1 MKRMPRRPPQ
11 ESGEFLWLV
20 SLSDLMILL
29 FILFVVLF
37 SASYKK
43 MKQADFAQVAAA
55 LRNDA
60 TPPKNPIEEV
70 RENLNKW
77 VKEQKLE
84 DKVSVEKADDAV
96 LLQIKDK
103 LLFASGESR
112 ILPGGVYT
120 IRSLQKTLESVPKT
134 YQIGIEGHTD
144 DIPIHT
150 KDVED
155 NWELSSKRAL
165 AVMKA
170 LNVSPDLLKRTV
182 LMAYGDT
189 RPLVPNRDEKGN
201 SIAENQSRNRR
212 VTLRIF

>member
-43 MKQADFAQVAAA
+43 MKQADFAQVASA

-60 TPPKNPIEEV
+60 TPVKHPIEEV

-103 LLFASGESR
+103 LLFASGDSR

-120 IRSLQKTLESVPKT
+120 IRSLQKTLESVPPE

-155 NWELSSKRAL
+155 NCELSSKRAL
-165 AVMKA
+165 AVMKS
-170 LNVSPDLLKRTV
+170 LNVSPNLLKRTV
-182 LMAYGDT
+182 LMAYGET
-189 RPLVPNRDEKGN
+189 RPLVPNRDPKGN
-201 SIAENQSRNRR
+201 PIAENQSRNRR